1 MGIDIFE
8 LPGILLRRWLYV
20 VVTAIACMALAAGFV
35 VMRKPVFTAT
45 TDILIDP
52 QGLSAAPADP
62 ALAQLAGAQDGA
74 TLESQIYLVKSREVL
89 NPVADEL
96 NLASDRFLNPGGI
109 ADKENATIAVVGGLQ
124 RNLLIE
130 REGQSFV
137 LSLTMKHRD
146 PGMAAKIANTV
157 ASVYLKRLHE
167 ARSDAST
174 RASGA
179 FELQAKDLA
188 EKLRRAEEELEKF
201 KEANNLVATG
211 PQQNLVIDQQ
221 VEGVNRQLIAARAD
235 LEQKRANYNQ
245 VKGLTV
251 GSIEAGGIPEALAST
266 ALSGMRGRYADLAAR
281 ADQLATTLG
290 SSHPQMQAAR
300 SQVAG
305 LRQEMEDELA
315 RIRQSMKG
323 AMERADAGT
332 AALQKR
338 LDALTA
344 SSLDTSEAG
353 IKARALQSEV
363 EALRALYKTL
373 LTRASELGQRDT
385 VDVNN
390 SRIISQAVPGGGQ
403 SFMTKIIIIVAGA
416 LFGIALGSGIAVVRE
431 ILGRFLAGLRKT
443 EDDPATVAAATDEAG
458 SVPVD
463 VTSTETATA
472 GPEELE
478 ATSGPPVIAHI
489 PADQET
495 STRQYGL
502 SGRKFVESGDLDRK
516 IQIGVSRMVDALLRH
531 SGPGTPSTILFISPD
546 NDNGAG
552 RIVPD
557 VAGALHRLDKE
568 VLFTKGEGGHD
579 ASAAEAPLGD
589 RLRFTR
595 LSLQLPRRAQKG
607 APTFSNFAGHKRQAD
622 FIIIDAN
629 GAEARHHLAELL
641 ERASGILL
649 VARDGDEGDLVELI
663 DSLSPWRDRM
673 LGTIKLGSAA

>member
-1 MGIDIFE
+1 MGIDIFQ

-20 VVTAIACMALAAGFV
+20 VVTALACMALAAGFV

-52 QGLSAAPADP
+52 QGLSAAPADA

-89 NPVADEL
+89 NPVVTELDLAAD
-96 NLASDRFLNPGGI
+96 RYLNPAGI
-109 ADKENATIAVVGGLQ
+109 TDKENATIAVVAGLQ
-124 RNLLIE
+124 KSLLIE

-157 ASVYLKRLHE
+157 AAVYLKRLHA

-179 FELQAKDLA
+179 FELQARDLA
-188 EKLRRAEEELEKF
+188 EKLRRSEEELEKF

-221 VEGVNRQLIAARAD
+221 VEGVNRQLITARAD
-235 LEQKRANYNQ
+235 LEQKRANYDQ

-266 ALSGMRGRYADLAAR
+266 ALSGMRGRYADLVAR

-300 SQVAG
+300 SQIAG

-323 AMERADAGT
+323 AMERADAST

-338 LDALTA
+338 LDTLTT
-344 SSLDTSEAG
+344 SSLDTSAAG

-416 LFGIALGSGIAVVRE
+416 LFGIALGSGIAVMRE
-431 ILGRFLAGLRKT
+431 ILARFLAGSRKG
-443 EDDPATVAAATDEAG
+443 DDQTSPAPLITVEPASAAVAQAVVKNATGSGEEA
-458 SVPVD
+458 
-463 VTSTETATA
+463 
-472 GPEELE
+472 E
-478 ATSGPPVIAHI
+478 AIPGPPVIAHI
-489 PADQET
+489 PAAQET
-495 STRQYGL
+495 SGRRFGL
-502 SGRKFVESGDLDRK
+502 SARKFVESGDVDRK
-516 IQIGVSRMVDALLRH
+516 IQIGVSRMVDALLRN

-589 RLRFTR
+589 TLRFTR
-595 LSLQLPRRAQKG
+595 LAQQLPRRAQKG
-607 APTFSNFAGHKRQAD
+607 APTFSNFAGNKRKAD

-649 VARDGDEGDLVELI
+649 VARDGDESDLGELI

>member
-1 MGIDIFE
+1 MGIDIFQ

-52 QGLSAAPADP
+52 QGLSAAPADA

-89 NPVADEL
+89 NPVVSEL
-96 NLASDRFLNPGGI
+96 DLASDRYLNPAGI
-109 ADKENATIAVVGGLQ
+109 TDKENATNAVVGGLQ
-124 RNLLIE
+124 KNLLIE
-130 REGQSFV
+130 RAGQSFV
-137 LSLTMKHRD
+137 LSLTVKHRD

-157 ASVYLKRLHE
+157 ATVYLKRLHE

-179 FELQAKDLA
+179 FELQARDLA

-251 GSIEAGGIPEALAST
+251 GSIEGGGIPEALAST
-266 ALSGMRGRYADLAAR
+266 ALSGMRGRYADLVAR
-281 ADQLATTLG
+281 VDQLATTLG

-323 AMERADAGT
+323 AMERADAST

-338 LDALTA
+338 LDALTT
-344 SSLDTSEAG
+344 SSLDTSAAG

-416 LFGIALGSGIAVVRE
+416 LFGIALGSGIAVLRE
-431 ILGRFLAGLRKT
+431 ILARFFAGLRRGA
-443 EDDPATVAAATDEAG
+443 DDPAPAETAAARPTPA
-458 SVPVD
+458 
-463 VTSTETATA
+463 TATEAA
-472 GPEELE
+472 GETPSAASEVE
-478 ATSGPPVIAHI
+478 ARSGPPIIAHI
-489 PADQET
+489 PA
-495 STRQYGL
+495 TRDVSARRFGL
-502 SGRKFVESGDLDRK
+502 SGRKFVESGDFDRK

-579 ASAAEAPLGD
+579 ASATEAPLGD
-589 RLRFTR
+589 TLRFTR
-595 LSLQLPRRAQKG
+595 LALQLPRRAQKG
-607 APTFSNFAGHKRQAD
+607 APTFSNFAGTKRKAD

-649 VARDGDEGDLVELI
+649 VARDGDESDLGELI

>member
-1 MGIDIFE
+1 MGIDIFQ
-8 LPGILLRRWLYV
+8 LPGVLLRRWLYV
-20 VVTAIACMALAAGFV
+20 VVTAAACMALAAGFV
-35 VMRKPVFTAT
+35 VLRKPVFTAT

-52 QGLSAAPADP
+52 QGLSAAPAD
-62 ALAQLAGAQDGA
+62 ATLAQLAGAQDGA
-74 TLESQIYLVKSREVL
+74 TIESQIYLVKSREVL
-89 NPVADEL
+89 NPVVDEL
-96 NLASDRFLNPGGI
+96 NLSSDRFLNPAGI
-109 ADKENATIAVVGGLQ
+109 ADKENATIAVVGSLQ
-124 RNLLIE
+124 KNLLIE

-146 PGMAAKIANTV
+146 PGTAAKIANTV
-157 ASVYLKRLHE
+157 AAVYLKRLHA

-179 FELQAKDLA
+179 FELQARDLA
-188 EKLRRAEEELEKF
+188 EKLRRSEEELEKF

-221 VEGVNRQLIAARAD
+221 VEGVNRQIITARAD
-235 LEQKRANYNQ
+235 FEQKRASYEQ

-266 ALSGMRGRYADLAAR
+266 ALSGMRGRYADLVAR
-281 ADQLATTLG
+281 ADQLSATLG

-300 SQVAG
+300 SQIAG
-305 LRQEMEDELA
+305 LRQEMEDELT

-323 AMERADAGT
+323 AMERADAST

-338 LDALTA
+338 LDALTI

-390 SRIISQAVPGGGQ
+390 SRVISQAVPGGGP
-403 SFMTKIIIIVAGA
+403 SFMTKIIIIVAGG
-416 LFGIALGSGIAVVRE
+416 LFGIALGSGVAVLRE
-431 ILGRFLAGLRKT
+431 ILARFVAGLRRQEEQSPAKPHPVVAPVVDEVPT
-443 EDDPATVAAATDEAG
+443 EADDAAAA
-458 SVPVD
+458 V
-463 VTSTETATA
+463 
-472 GPEELE
+472 
-478 ATSGPPVIAHI
+478 SGPPVIAHI
-489 PADQET
+489 PSDPAR
-495 STRQYGL
+495 SARRFGL
-502 SGRKFVESGDLDRK
+502 SGRKFVESGELDRK
-516 IQIGVSRMVDALLRH
+516 TQIGVSRMVDALLRH
-531 SGPGTPSTILFISPD
+531 SGPGAPSTILFISPD

-557 VAGALHRLDKE
+557 VAGALNRLDKE

-579 ASAAEAPLGD
+579 ASATEAPLGD

-595 LSLQLPRRAQKG
+595 LPLHLPRRALKG
-607 APTFSNFAGHKRQAD
+607 APTFSNFTGGRRKAD

-629 GAEARHHLAELL
+629 GAEARRHLAELL
-641 ERASGILL
+641 ERANGILL
-649 VARDGDEGDLVELI
+649 VARDGEESDLSELI

-673 LGTIKLGSAA
+673 LGTVKLGSAA

>member
-1 MGIDIFE
+1 MGIDIFQ

-20 VVTAIACMALAAGFV
+20 VVTALACMALAAGFV

-52 QGLSAAPADP
+52 QGLSAAPADA

-89 NPVADEL
+89 NPVVEEL
-96 NLASDRFLNPGGI
+96 DLASDRFLNPGGVT
-109 ADKENATIAVVGGLQ
+109 DKENATIAVVAGLQ

-157 ASVYLKRLHE
+157 ASVYLKRLHA

-179 FELQAKDLA
+179 FELQARDLA
-188 EKLRRAEEELEKF
+188 EKLRLSEEELEKF

-266 ALSGMRGRYADLAAR
+266 ALSGMRGRYADLVAR

-290 SSHPQMQAAR
+290 ASHPQMQAAR
-300 SQVAG
+300 SQIAG

-323 AMERADAGT
+323 AMERADAST

-338 LDALTA
+338 LDSLTT
-344 SSLDTSEAG
+344 SSLDTSAAG

-416 LFGIALGSGIAVVRE
+416 LFGIALGSGIAVLRE
-431 ILGRFLAGLRKT
+431 ILARFFAGLRRGS
-443 EDDPATVAAATDEAG
+443 DVPAPVSSDAVAPAPTISAAAEILPAAAET
-458 SVPVD
+458 
-463 VTSTETATA
+463 TETR
-472 GPEELE
+472 
-478 ATSGPPVIAHI
+478 SSPPIIAHI
-489 PADQET
+489 PAAQAASE
-495 STRQYGL
+495 RRFGV
-502 SGRKFVESGDLDRK
+502 SGRKFVESGDIDRK
-516 IQIGVSRMVDALLRH
+516 TQIGVSRMVDALLRH
-531 SGPGTPSTILFISPD
+531 SGSGAPSTILFISSD

-595 LSLQLPRRAQKG
+595 LSLRLPRRTKKG
-607 APTFSNFAGHKRQAD
+607 APTFSNFAGNKRKAD

-629 GAEARHHLAELL
+629 GVEARHHLAELL

-649 VARDGDEGDLVELI
+649 VARDGDEGDLIELI

>member
-1 MGIDIFE
+1 MGIDIFQ

-20 VVTAIACMALAAGFV
+20 LVTAIACMALAAGFV
-35 VMRKPVFTAT
+35 VTRKPVFTAQ

-62 ALAQLAGAQDGA
+62 TLASMAGAQDGA

-89 NPVADEL
+89 NPVVQEL
-96 NLASDRFLNPGGI
+96 NLASDHYLNPTGVT
-109 ADKENATIAVVGGLQ
+109 DKELSTIAIVGALQ
-124 RNLLIE
+124 RNMLIE

-137 LSLTMKHRD
+137 LSLTVKHGD
-146 PGMAAKIANTV
+146 PTMAAKIANTI
-157 ASVYLKRLHE
+157 AAVYLKRLHA

-179 FELQAKDLA
+179 FQLQARELA
-188 EKLRRAEEELEKF
+188 EKLRKAEEELEKF

-221 VEGVNRQLIAARAD
+221 VEGVNRQIIAARAD

-245 VKGLTV
+245 VKSLTV

-281 ADQLATTLG
+281 ADQLSTTLG
-290 SSHPQMQAAR
+290 ASHPQMQAAR

-305 LRQEMEDELA
+305 LRQEMEDELT
-315 RIRQSMKG
+315 RIRESMKG
-323 AMERADAGT
+323 AMQRAEAST

-353 IKARALQSEV
+353 IQARALQSEV

-416 LFGIALGSGIAVVRE
+416 MFGVALGSGVAVLRE
-431 ILGRFLAGLRKT
+431 ILARFLDGRRRAEGEAEGQIHPEPRAAS
-443 EDDPATVAAATDEAG
+443 EPATADAI
-458 SVPVD
+458 S
-463 VTSTETATA
+463 TSTMQNR
-472 GPEELE
+472 
-478 ATSGPPVIAHI
+478 PPVIAHI
-489 PADQET
+489 PTAPPAA
-495 STRQYGL
+495 RRFGL
-502 SGRKFVESGDLDRK
+502 SGRKFVESGDLERK
-516 IQIGVSRMVDALLRH
+516 TQIGVSRMVDALLRH
-531 SGPGTPSTILFISPD
+531 SGTGVPSTILFISPD

-568 VLFTKGEGGHD
+568 VLYTKGEGGQN
-579 ASAAEAPLGD
+579 AGAFEAPLAD
-589 RLRFTR
+589 RLHFTR
-595 LSLQLPRRAQKG
+595 LSLGLPARAPKA
-607 APTFSNFAGHKRQAD
+607 APTFSNFAGSKRKAD

-629 GAEARHHLAELL
+629 GEEARHHLAELL
-641 ERASGILL
+641 ERANGILL
-649 VARDGDEGDLVELI
+649 VARDGDEGHLGELI

>member
-1 MGIDIFE
+1 MGIDIFQ

-20 VVTAIACMALAAGFV
+20 VVTALACMALAAGFV
-35 VMRKPVFTAT
+35 VLRKPVFTAT

-52 QGLSAAPADP
+52 QGLSAAPAD
-62 ALAQLAGAQDGA
+62 ASLAQLAGAQDGA

-89 NPVADEL
+89 NPVVEQL
-96 NLASDRFLNPGGI
+96 NLASDSFLNPAGI
-109 ADKENATIAVVGGLQ
+109 TDRENSTIAVVGSLQ
-124 RNLLIE
+124 KNLLIE

-146 PGMAAKIANTV
+146 PVTAAKIANTV
-157 ASVYLKRLHE
+157 AAVYLKRLHA

-179 FELQAKDLA
+179 FELQARDLA
-188 EKLRRAEEELEKF
+188 EKLRRSEEELEKF

-221 VEGVNRQLIAARAD
+221 VEGVNRQIITARAD
-235 LEQKRANYNQ
+235 FEQKRANYDQ
-245 VKGLTV
+245 VKSLTV

-266 ALSGMRGRYADLAAR
+266 ALSGMRGRYADLVAR

-300 SQVAG
+300 SQISG
-305 LRQEMEDELA
+305 LRQEMEDELS

-323 AMERADAGT
+323 AMERAEAST

-338 LDALTA
+338 LDSLTI

-390 SRIISQAVPGGGQ
+390 SRVISQAVPGGGT
-403 SFMTKIIIIVAGA
+403 SFMTKILIIVAGA
-416 LFGIALGSGIAVVRE
+416 LFGIALGSGVAVLRE
-431 ILGRFLAGLRKT
+431 ILARFVAGLRQQDEAPT
-443 EDDPATVAAATDEAG
+443 ANALPVAAPVAPVSEETDVIVAAA
-458 SVPVD
+458 
-463 VTSTETATA
+463 
-472 GPEELE
+472 
-478 ATSGPPVIAHI
+478 SGPPVIAHI
-489 PADQET
+489 PSDPAA
-495 STRQYGL
+495 SSRRFGL

-516 IQIGVSRMVDALLRH
+516 TQIGVSRMVDTLLRH
-531 SGPGTPSTILFISPD
+531 SGPGTPSTILFIAPD

-595 LSLQLPRRAQKG
+595 LPLHRVRRASKG
-607 APTFSNFAGHKRQAD
+607 APTFSNFAGGRRKAD

-641 ERASGILL
+641 ERANGIML
-649 VARDGDEGDLVELI
+649 VGRDGEESDLSELI
-663 DSLSPWRDRM
+663 DSLAPWRERM
-673 LGTIKLGSAA
+673 LGTVKLGSAA